1 MIFDIIIG
9 GFRPFYRDFRDNFSD
24 KWRTRT
30 HPKINIFQISKY
42 SSTPLNKPPQDL
54 SVKEGLGGGRGYR
67 WEAVVPSPKIMFMVV
82 THEL

>member
-54 SVKEGLGGGRGYR
+54 SVKEGLGGEGVQMGSSSTKSKDNVYGRY
-67 WEAVVPSPKIMFMVV
+67 P
-82 THEL
+82 